1 MRIPCSADYV
11 DSAVPKLA
19 MSSIAPFLY
28 AALAASAAYLHIGLA
43 ARVASIDWH

>member
-1 MRIPCSADYV
+1 MRIPYSAGYA

-28 AALAASAAYLHIGLA
+28 AAIAASAAYRHIGLA
-43 ARVASIDWH
+43 RVAPIDLR